1 MKLYDNHFCCI
12 EVNPGYLEAGQ
23 NDCLIWHSQFLRCEL
38 LVINRF
44 FFAAEVIANAN
55 NELEEHEI
63 YSQLELFCLLSKIL

>member
-1 MKLYDNHFCCI
+1 MWSL
-12 EVNPGYLEAGQ
+12 GYQ
-23 NDCLIWHSQFLRCEL
+23 S
-38 LVINRF
+38 F